1 MISDG
6 MDRRDTQILMVNP
19 LSDNGLSD
27 DDDDDDDDDDASD
40 DKDGSVDDALTGVKS
55 GTVGLRCLEAAD
67 ADNTPVASTRRQS
80 IVGFCLLGAGHSD
93 KRIILLILR
102 FLDIR
107 VADSI
112 SSSNRKRKGIEEKA
126 ESSMSKT
133 GYDNYVRSKDLDEF
147 SVSSV
152 VTGPIVYLENS
163 PLDKAN
169 LKIISGLKDPQLE
182 ASQRAL
188 LVKPGDSSDLEEQT

>member
-1 MISDG
+1 
-6 MDRRDTQILMVNP
+6 MDYMRYGHNV
-19 LSDNGLSD
+19 
-27 DDDDDDDDDDASD
+27 
-40 DKDGSVDDALTGVKS
+40 
-55 GTVGLRCLEAAD
+55 RCTPNKRAA
-67 ADNTPVASTRRQS
+67 VLWGY
-80 IVGFCLLGAGHSD
+80 ICM
-93 KRIILLILR
+93 ILR

-163 PLDKAN
+163 PLDKAS

>member
-1 MISDG
+1 
-6 MDRRDTQILMVNP
+6 
-19 LSDNGLSD
+19 
-27 DDDDDDDDDDASD
+27 
-40 DKDGSVDDALTGVKS
+40 
-55 GTVGLRCLEAAD
+55 
-67 ADNTPVASTRRQS
+67 
-80 IVGFCLLGAGHSD
+80 
-93 KRIILLILR
+93 
-102 FLDIR
+102 
-107 VADSI
+107 
-112 SSSNRKRKGIEEKA
+112 
-126 ESSMSKT
+126 MSKT

-163 PLDKAN
+163 PLDKAS